1 MNALYPICPHK
12 RHLDRW
18 LRPMRGRI
26 AFRCTT
32 ARLTATDHNQGAH
45 LTINISFLG
54 SANTKPTDS
63 IDTDLGTGTIQI
75 AIAGGKG

>member
-1 MNALYPICPHK
+1 MNALYPICPRK
-12 RHLDRW
+12 RHPDRW

-26 AFRCTT
+26 AFRGKTV
-32 ARLTATDHNQGAH
+32 RLTATDHHQGAP

-54 SANTKPTDS
+54 SANSRPTAA

-75 AIAGGKG
+75 AIAGDIG